1 MNIVI
6 INHNGGSPNHGPN
19 LRTYYIAKSLVLRGH
34 TVRIISSSYSHKYKN
49 PPQFPGI
56 MLEED
61 IDGIRYTWIKNIKY
75 KSLYSRVLSHF
86 IFAYKILKYR
96 KKIFSS
102 EMETLI
108 FSGPPPEIFISC
120 LIIGKLYSLNIVSD
134 IRDLWPSVQLN
145 VSKWYWLHPYT
156 YLLFFSQGLIF
167 YFSDLIVSPLPGLRD
182 YLRVEKKRNKVEI
195 IENGFDLTSLPR
207 EEDVTLNV
215 VKSSP
220 KVAASGSKISTQNLR
235 DCESFIVG
243 YSGSFDTDNDTYS
256 LMKAARNCDN
266 DKILFVF
273 VGDGIALETML
284 HEANGLDN
292 VLICEKVAPRKVV
305 NVIRAFDICYCGLRN
320 KKINRYGVALAKTF
334 EYMAAAKPL
343 IWMISAPNNPIND
356 GAGGKTVEPENV
368 DDLLLKLDQ
377 IVAMGKEELLIEGQ
391 KSFHFLAENNS
402 YDVLGE
408 KWDIKL
414 REIGSVGNEN

>member
-1 MNIVI
+1 
-6 INHNGGSPNHGPN
+6 
-19 LRTYYIAKSLVLRGH
+19 
-34 TVRIISSSYSHKYKN
+34 
-49 PPQFPGI
+49 
-56 MLEED
+56 
-61 IDGIRYTWIKNIKY
+61 
-75 KSLYSRVLSHF
+75 
-86 IFAYKILKYR
+86 
-96 KKIFSS
+96 
-102 EMETLI
+102 METLI